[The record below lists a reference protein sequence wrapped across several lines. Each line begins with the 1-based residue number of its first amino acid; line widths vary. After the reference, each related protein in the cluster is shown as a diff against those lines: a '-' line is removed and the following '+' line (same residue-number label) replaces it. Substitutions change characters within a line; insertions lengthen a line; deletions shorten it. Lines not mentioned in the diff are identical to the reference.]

1 MGYYSN
7 ILNETA
13 TLNSGQDIEVKF
25 KNNSLYTEATI
36 KLNDIIEFE
45 NKIYK
50 VINIEP
56 YYPLGDTQ
64 SVITEATLA
73 LLKGGEND

>member
-7 ILNETA
+7 ILNETT
-13 TLNSGQDIEVKF
+13 TLNSGQNIEVKF

-36 KLNDIIEFE
+36 KLNDIIEFK

-50 VINIEP
+50 VIKVEP

-64 SVITEATLA
+64 SVITEVALA
-73 LLKGGEND
+73 LLKGGKND